1 MGGQS
6 GILSLLPTP
15 YGALRWH
22 GSVVLLRTLCSTPLG
37 SAPTAPPALT
47 LMASATPSH
56 TNLMSPAAL
65 SQGQLKRER
74 LRFTNFRFVRTP
86 SGLCTAEV
94 ELEWLDGVTVVGKAS
109 GQSSPMGDLRIA
121 AEAALRALES
131 FSGGAIEFELA
142 GVKAL
147 RAFDANIV
155 IVALGVRKGEGPQRL
170 LGSYLAERDPV
181 RAAVIS
187 VLNATNRLLGNFIAT
202 R

>member
-1 MGGQS
+1 
-6 GILSLLPTP
+6 
-15 YGALRWH
+15 
-22 GSVVLLRTLCSTPLG
+22 
-37 SAPTAPPALT
+37 
-47 LMASATPSH
+47 MASVMPQPDPATPSPFAS
-56 TNLMSPAAL
+56 L
-65 SQGQLKRER
+65 QLKRER

-94 ELEWLDGVTVVGKAS
+94 ELEWLGGVAVIGKAS

-121 AEAALRALES
+121 AEAALRAIEN
-131 FSGGAIEFELA
+131 FAGGALEFELA
-142 GVKAL
+142 GIKAL

-155 IVALGVRKGEGPQRL
+155 IVALGVRKGEGPHRL

-181 RAAVIS
+181 RAAVIA

>member
-1 MGGQS
+1 LAAGRS
-6 GILSLLPTP
+6 CC
-15 YGALRWH
+15 
-22 GSVVLLRTLCSTPLG
+22 SVPHDHPDRHLARALRTLK
-37 SAPTAPPALT
+37 
-47 LMASATPSH
+47 LMASLTPSP
-56 TNLMSPAAL
+56 NDPLAPSGVSPM
-65 SQGQLKRER
+65 QLKRER

-155 IVALGVRKGEGPQRL
+155 IVALGLRRGEGPQRL

>member
-1 MGGQS
+1 LAAGRS
-6 GILSLLPTP
+6 CCSVPRDHPDRHLAR
-15 YGALRWH
+15 ALH
-22 GSVVLLRTLCSTPLG
+22 
-37 SAPTAPPALT
+37 ALT
-47 LMASATPSH
+47 LMASLTPSP
-56 TNLMSPAAL
+56 NDPLAPLGVSPM
-65 SQGQLKRER
+65 QLKRER

-155 IVALGVRKGEGPQRL
+155 IVALGLRKGEGPQRL